1 MATVLQLHLCLCL
14 SLSLSLSQ
22 SLVNVQQGDLVTAKR
37 LVYASLIC
45 SIGGAVLFSLT
56 LLFTVITSIVYI
68 RIVYLSDLIQ

>member
-1 MATVLQLHLCLCL
+1 MATVLRLHLSVSVCL
-14 SLSLSLSQ
+14 SLTPSQ

-45 SIGGAVLFSLT
+45 SIGGAVLFGLT